1 MKISEGIKDAAIKE
15 ANRLQLRAAQAQ
27 DELEK
32 IKIRQLE
39 LEAAIE
45 SARLASQ
52 RACDFKPGSGPDYPC
67 PRCFIVNETRSNLR
81 PIPSPIDRTDM
92 FRCGTCGYELVII
105 F

>member
-1 MKISEGIKDAAIKE
+1 MKISEGIKDAAINE
-15 ANRLQLRAAQAQ
+15 ANRLQSRAAQAQ

-52 RACDFKPGSGPDYPC
+52 RARDFKPGRGPDYPC
-67 PRCFIVNETRSNLR
+67 PRCFVVNETRSVLR
-81 PIPSPIDRTDM
+81 PLPSPTSREDY
-92 FRCGTCGYELVII
+92 FRCVTCDYELVVL